1 MLQDADR
8 KLQVGDPFDEHHA
21 IAVLYAVRHFLN
33 RLAEYMTE
41 TDQRQL
47 TQADFA

>member
-8 KLQVGDPFDEHHA
+8 KLGGGDAFDEHHA
-21 IAVLYAVRHFLN
+21 IAVLYAARHFLN
-33 RLAEYMTE
+33 RLAEHMIE
-41 TDQRQL
+41 ADERPL